1 MESAK
6 LCDEINAF
14 REVLQKGRL
23 TEIDL
28 DALGDCL
35 GETLRTLE
43 EVKRNEC
50 GEGLFRSDVISEI
63 VNLSRAAQAL
73 ENGEVGIDSGDL
85 AAKLASLDAQKLLAI
100 RKRVRLSFSHLQRS
114 EEAPRRR
121 SGLTGSPKSFADYSL
136 ENVRV

>member
-6 LCDEINAF
+6 LCDEISAF
-14 REVLQKGRL
+14 REVLQKGSL

-43 EVKRNEC
+43 EMKRDEC
-50 GEGLFRSDVISEI
+50 GEKLFRSDVISEI

-73 ENGEVGIDSGDL
+73 ESGEPGIDSDSW
-85 AAKLASLDAQKLLAI
+85 AAKLASLDAEKLLAI

-114 EEAPRRR
+114 EDAPRRR
-121 SGLTGSPKSFADYSL
+121 YGHTASPKSFADYKL
-136 ENVRV
+136 ENERV